1 MNNLIFRQLQDP
13 ESHTYTYILGD
24 SEAKEAVLI
33 DSVSEQTARD
43 LQLIGEL
50 GLKLQLILETHVH
63 ADHITGAWK
72 LKQKTGAQISLSKL
86 SSVTMADRLLDD
98 GENLRIGQLF
108 IKAIST
114 PGHTKS
120 CMSFLWNG
128 KVFTGDT
135 LLIRA
140 AGRCDFQEGSAE
152 QLYDSIT
159 NKLFALPESTLV
171 YPAHDYRGFT
181 CSSIREEKLF
191 NQRIGGGKSK
201 KEFVAIMNN
210 LKLAYPEKMD
220 VAVPANLRCGITD
233 IL

>member
-1 MNNLIFRQLQDP
+1 MKQLIFRQLLDP
-13 ESHTYTYILGD
+13 ESHTYSYLLGD
-24 SEAKEAVLI
+24 TESKEAVLI
-33 DSVSEQTARD
+33 DSVSEQADRD
-43 LQLIGEL
+43 LQLIDEL
-50 GLKLQLILETHVH
+50 GLKLKLIIETHVH

-72 LKQKTGAQISLSKL
+72 LKQKTGAPILLSKF
-86 SSVTMADRLLDD
+86 SSVDMADRLLDD
-98 GENLRIGQLF
+98 GENLRIGQLL
-108 IKAIST
+108 ITAIST

-159 NKLFALPESTLV
+159 NKLFTLPETTLV

-201 KEFVAIMNN
+201 EEFVKIMNSLN
-210 LKLAYPEKMD
+210 LAYPEKMD
-220 VAVPANLRCGITD
+220 IAVPANMRCGSMLSI
-233 IL
+233 

>member
-24 SEAKEAVLI
+24 VDAKEAVLI
-33 DSVSEQTARD
+33 DSVSEQTERD
-43 LQLIGEL
+43 LQLLQEL
-50 GLKLQLILETHVH
+50 GLRLKLILETHVH

-72 LKQKTGAQISLSKL
+72 LRQQTGASIAMSKQ
-86 SSVTMADRLLDD
+86 SCIDMADQLLDD
-98 GENLRIGQLF
+98 GETIYIGAVPVKT
-108 IKAIST
+108 IAT

-120 CMSFLWNG
+120 CMSFLFDH
-128 KVFTGDT
+128 KVLTGDT

-140 AGRCDFQEGSAE
+140 TGRCDFQEGSAE

-159 NKLFALPESTLV
+159 NKLFTLPDSTLV

-181 CSSIREEKLF
+181 CSSIGEEKRF

-201 KEFVAIMNN
+201 EEFVAIMNSLN
-210 LKLAYPEKMD
+210 LAYPKKMD
-220 VAVPANLRCGITD
+220 IAVPANLRCGSTD
-233 IL
+233 TL